1 MDPLFQPVLH
11 GPHPPVSSTGE
22 DGTVYLRHAVLGRYL
37 VATPEEW
44 VRQNL
49 LIHLLA
55 IGYPAGLIATEREVR
70 LGRMRRRFD
79 VLVYDRNSVP
89 FLVAECKAPEVSLGL
104 NAQAQAAE
112 YNSKLGARYVLLT
125 NGRSYQLYAYL
136 GAGYEPRELLPEYPS
151 V

>member
-1 MDPLFQPVLH
+1 MEALFQPVLH
-11 GPHPPVSSTGE
+11 GPHPPVSATGE
-22 DGTVYLRHAVLGRYL
+22 DGTVYLRHVISGRYL

-55 IGYPAGLIATEREVR
+55 VGYPSGLIATEREVR

-112 YNSKLGARYVLLT
+112 YNSRLGARYVLLT
-125 NGRSYQLYAYL
+125 NGRRYELYAHK
-136 GAGYEPRELLPEYPS
+136 ATGYERQELLPEYPS

>member
-1 MDPLFQPVLH
+1 M
-11 GPHPPVSSTGE
+11 GE
-22 DGTVYLRHAVLGRYL
+22 DGTVYLRHAVSGRYL

-55 IGYPAGLIATEREVR
+55 IGYPAGLIATERELR

-112 YNSKLGARYVLLT
+112 YNSKLGAQYVLLT
-125 NGRSYQLYAYL
+125 NGRSYQLYAY
-136 GAGYEPRELLPEYPS
+136 GETGYEPRELLPEYPS
-151 V
+151 L

>member
-1 MDPLFQPVLH
+1 MEALFQPVLH
-11 GPHPPVSSTGE
+11 GPHPPVWAQAE
-22 DGTVYLRHAVLGRYL
+22 DGTSYLRHAISGRYL

-112 YNSKLGARYVLLT
+112 YNSKLAARYVLLT
-125 NGRSYQLYAYL
+125 NGRSYQLYACRETR
-136 GAGYEPRELLPEYPS
+136 YEAREQLPEFPPL
-151 V
+151 

>member
-11 GPHPPVSSTGE
+11 GPHPPISATGE
-22 DGTVYLRHAVLGRYL
+22 DGTVYLRHAVSGRYL

-55 IGYPAGLIATEREVR
+55 IGYPAGLIATEREMR

-112 YNSKLGARYVLLT
+112 YNSKLGAHYVLLT
-125 NGRSYQLYAYL
+125 NGRSYQLYAYQ